1 MQSQGANVITL
12 MGLIRV
18 FQGKRGT
25 GESDRRRRDDRG
37 RERELEMLA
46 CWCQDGERGH
56 AMQGALR
63 KGRKTVSPNLPEEHS
78 PADPFWT
85 SDH

>member
-1 MQSQGANVITL
+1 MTEA
-12 MGLIRV
+12 
-18 FQGKRGT
+18 
-25 GESDRRRRDDRG
+25 
-37 RERELEMLA
+37 ERELEMLA

>member
-37 RERELEMLA
+37 RERVGDASLLVS
-46 CWCQDGERGH
+46 RR
-56 AMQGALR
+56 R
-63 KGRKTVSPNLPEEHS
+63 KRPCNAGGS
-78 PADPFWT
+78 
-85 SDH
+85 